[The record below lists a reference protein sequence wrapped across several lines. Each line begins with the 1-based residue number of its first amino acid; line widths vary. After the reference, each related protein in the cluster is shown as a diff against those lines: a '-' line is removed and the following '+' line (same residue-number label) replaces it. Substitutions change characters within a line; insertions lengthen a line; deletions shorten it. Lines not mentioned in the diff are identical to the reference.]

1 LKEKLEVSMS
11 VNLKPAAAQPLG
23 TGLPLTKGL
32 ISLLALAGGVSVAN
46 LYYSQPLLVDIAN
59 TFHIQ
64 SSKAGIISTLTQ
76 LGYAAGVFL
85 FVPLGDIMDKRK
97 IILALVCLVAISLM
111 GVALAPGVEQLY
123 VFSFCVGLTTGIP
136 QIIVPLAAQLAS
148 PEQRG
153 KIIGT
158 IVSANL
164 IGILLART
172 VSGSLGFLLGWRPM
186 FVIAAVVMGCL
197 GVILYFKLPKVTSF
211 EKLSYKELLR
221 SLFALIKKYPVL
233 RRGAVTGAMMFG
245 SFSVFWTSLTFLLK
259 SPSFNMNSNQIGLFG
274 LVGAVGALG
283 ARIIGGLNDK
293 KDSRILILGCVISC
307 VVAYIVL
314 GFASSSIFGI
324 ILGII
329 VLDFGIQGTMV
340 STQSLIYSLSDS
352 ERSRLNTVFI
362 VSNFMGGALGSA
374 LGAMAWNLYHW
385 TGVCIVG
392 TIMLL
397 IALCVN
403 LKAKNS

>member
-1 LKEKLEVSMS
+1 MS
-11 VNLKPAAAQPLG
+11 IKSKVGGIEPIN
-23 TGLPLTKGL
+23 TSRPLTKGL
-32 ISLLALAGGVSVAN
+32 IFLLALAGGVSVAN

-64 SSKAGIISTLTQ
+64 PGKAGVISTLTQ

-97 IILALVCLVAISLM
+97 IILALVCLVAISLL
-111 GVALAPGVEQLY
+111 GVALAPSVELLY

-148 PEQRG
+148 PDRRG

-158 IVSANL
+158 VVSANL

-172 VSGSLGFLLGWRPM
+172 VSGSLGFLLGWRFM
-186 FVIAAVVMGCL
+186 FVIAAVMMGLL
-197 GVILYFKLPKVTSF
+197 GIILYFRLPKVGSS

-221 SLFALIKKYPVL
+221 SLFALIKKYSVL

-259 SPSFNMNSNQIGLFG
+259 SPSYNMNSNHIGLFG

-293 KDSRILILGCVISC
+293 KDSRVLILGCILSC
-307 VVAYIVL
+307 IVAYGVL
-314 GFASSSIFGI
+314 GLASTSILGI
-324 ILGII
+324 IIGII

-340 STQSLIYSLSDS
+340 STQSVIYSLSDS

-362 VSNFMGGALGSA
+362 VSNFIGGALGST
-374 LGAMAWNLYHW
+374 LGAIAWNLYHW
-385 TGVCIVG
+385 TGVCAVG
-392 TIMLL
+392 SVMLL
-397 IALCVN
+397 IALFVN
-403 LKAKNS
+403 LKVQR

>member
-1 LKEKLEVSMS
+1 MEMN
-11 VNLKPAAAQPLG
+11 VNLNERRRAPLSTSQPLA
-23 TGLPLTKGL
+23 KGL
-32 ISLLALAGGVSVAN
+32 IFLLALAGGVSVAN
-46 LYYSQPLLVDIAN
+46 LYYSQPLLVDIAD

-64 SSKAGIISTLTQ
+64 ASKAGIISTLTQ

-97 IILALVCLVAISLM
+97 IILALVCLVAISLL
-111 GVALAPGVEQLY
+111 GVALAPSVELLY
-123 VFSFCVGLTTGIP
+123 VFSFCVGMTTGIP
-136 QIIVPLAAQLAS
+136 QIIVPMAAQLAA

-158 IVSANL
+158 VVSANL

-172 VSGSLGFLLGWRPM
+172 VSGSLGFLLGWRTM
-186 FVIAAVVMGCL
+186 FVIAAVVMSCL
-197 GVILYFKLPKVTSF
+197 GIILYFRLPKVRSF

-221 SLFALIKKYPVL
+221 SLFALIGKYPVL
-233 RRGAVTGAMMFG
+233 RKGAITGAMMFG

-259 SPSFNMNSNQIGLFG
+259 SPAYHMNSNQIGLFG

-283 ARIIGGLNDK
+283 ARIIGNLNDK
-293 KDSRILILGCVISC
+293 KDSRMLILGCIVSC
-307 VVAYIVL
+307 VIAYAIL
-314 GFASSSIFGI
+314 GFASTSIFGI

-352 ERSRLNTVFI
+352 ERSRLNTVFV
-362 VSNFMGGALGSA
+362 VSNFLGGALGST
-374 LGAMAWNLYHW
+374 LGAISWNLYQW
-385 TGVCIVG
+385 TGVCVVG
-392 TIMLL
+392 TTMLV
-397 IALCVN
+397 IALVVN
-403 LKAKNS
+403 LKLKK